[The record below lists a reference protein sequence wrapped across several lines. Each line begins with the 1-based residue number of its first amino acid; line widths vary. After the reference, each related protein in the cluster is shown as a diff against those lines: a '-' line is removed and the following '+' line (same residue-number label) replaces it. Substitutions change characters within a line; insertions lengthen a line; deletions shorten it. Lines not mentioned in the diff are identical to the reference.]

1 MDTGLGELRDL
12 RLLGTAALRCSPSPT
27 PLSVRPVKETLKEYA
42 RATAGGLLFAIA
54 PLYTMEIWWK
64 GYVVPPAMMLVSG
77 VLMFAVLVAYSYYA
91 GLHDD
96 KSFFNN
102 VLETFETVALGT
114 IISVILLKLAGQL
127 PPEIEFYEAF
137 GRITTEATSV
147 SIGVAVGSAQ
157 LGESAGEDDEE
168 QPNGTMWHELA
179 LAILGALLIA
189 VGIAPTEEV
198 LVIAVTATTWE
209 VLGTAVLSFAL
220 AFGMINYAKFRGSG
234 RYKESIFAGGP
245 LGDAFVT
252 YGLALALAAV
262 LLWTG
267 GAFED
272 LGLLT
277 IMNQIVFLG
286 VATTLGAAAGRLL
299 LQ

>member
-1 MDTGLGELRDL
+1 M
-12 RLLGTAALRCSPSPT
+12 
-27 PLSVRPVKETLKEYA
+27 SVRPVKETFKEYA

-64 GYVVPPAMMLVSG
+64 GYVTPPAMMLVSG
-77 VLMFAVLVAYSYYA
+77 ALMFVVLVAYTYYA

-96 KSFFNN
+96 KSLVNN
-102 VLETFETVALGT
+102 VLETFETIALGT
-114 IISVILLKLAGQL
+114 IISVIVLKLAGQL

-137 GRITTEATSV
+137 GRITTESASV
-147 SIGVAVGSAQ
+147 SIGVAVGSSQ
-157 LGESAGEDDEE
+157 LGEAAAEGEEEE

-179 LAILGALLIA
+179 LAVLGAMLVA

-245 LGDAFVT
+245 LGDAVVT

-267 GAFED
+267 GAFQD

-277 IMNQIVFLG
+277 IMNQVVFLG